1 MKILISNTSDSPLYQ
16 QIKDQIKDAI
26 LKEELVEGDA
36 LPSIRAFANDLKV
49 SVLTIRRVYE
59 ELEQEGFITSQVG
72 IGTFV
77 SAGNLELLRDS
88 KRRLVEQ
95 KMLDMIQTAK
105 SLKITKEELNAM
117 MDSLRGGLTMKDI
130 LRVKNLNKS
139 YKNFSLTD
147 VSFSLSEGCITGFIG
162 INGAG
167 KTTTLRTIL
176 DLAKKDSGNIQ
187 FFGLDMDKNEQQ
199 IKNRIGV
206 VLDDGCFYEE
216 IIRLT

>member
-72 IGTFV
+72 IGTF
-77 SAGNLELLRDS
+77 ELLRDS

-117 MDSLRGGLTMKDI
+117 MDI
-130 LRVKNLNKS
+130 L
-139 YKNFSLTD
+139 
-147 VSFSLSEGCITGFIG
+147 
-162 INGAG
+162 
-167 KTTTLRTIL
+167 
-176 DLAKKDSGNIQ
+176 
-187 FFGLDMDKNEQQ
+187 
-199 IKNRIGV
+199 
-206 VLDDGCFYEE
+206 YEE
-216 IIRLT
+216 D